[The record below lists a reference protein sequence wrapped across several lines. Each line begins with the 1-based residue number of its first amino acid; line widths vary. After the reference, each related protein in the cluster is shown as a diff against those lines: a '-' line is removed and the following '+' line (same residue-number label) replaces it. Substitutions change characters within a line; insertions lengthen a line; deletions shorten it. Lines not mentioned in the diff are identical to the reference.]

1 MEQLSHVKICNPMEK
16 ESYVL
21 NVGGKMQITKDEFN
35 NNVEELLKKYR
46 KAIQLKQW
54 DEAKIYLTKLR
65 EWGVRI

>member
-1 MEQLSHVKICNPMEK
+1 VGTNYKGLDK
-16 ESYVL
+16 EDKYSYVQ

>member
-1 MEQLSHVKICNPMEK
+1 VGTNYKGLDK
-16 ESYVL
+16 EDKYSYVQ

-35 NNVEELLKKYR
+35 NNVEELLRKYR

-65 EWGVRI
+65 EWGVKI